1 MYRKGKPGTREPAPE
16 GRTDFSSSLNGLPAK
31 QGIAHRVKAT
41 SQPSFGKSLIMTEK
55 IEPPA
60 AVMKLLEQNT
70 DLSDEEIVHLVM
82 ETLSED
88 ELVEL
93 IAYTIS
99 ERRSQ

>member
-1 MYRKGKPGTREPAPE
+1 
-16 GRTDFSSSLNGLPAK
+16 
-31 QGIAHRVKAT
+31 
-41 SQPSFGKSLIMTEK
+41 MTEK

-70 DLSDEEIVHLVM
+70 DLPDEEIVYLVM

-93 IAYTIS
+93 IACTIS
-99 ERRSQ
+99 KRRSH